1 MLILMKDLNIRV
13 GNEIY
18 LEENDSVGLCTMS
31 KSHFKKDT
39 LVFKGKKGILHE
51 KLLNKSHVNFINKI
65 LGIPG
70 KTLFKYYDSDSS
82 TPKKITASDINNFLK
97 INVDEN
103 MTCKDIRTYSANN
116 IFNKEYNKLLKSGLN
131 ENKARIEAIK
141 YTANELGNTTQKYVE
156 ILILILLY
164 MRNYFVQ
171 SNNNKY
177 FIKIMLNKKFI
188 IIVLILIIFIILLE
202 FHADYKLINN
212 VPNFKKGTLFICSHN
227 YEHKDIFIT
236 FKQFSKINNK
246 FLMLFA
252 DKSWNYLLESFR
264 PKNIEFIYVQNN
276 TVNKLSSKLLL
287 GFNIIMFLYNQSDSS
302 GPFYILQNTK
312 CPLIL
317 VKIKDLSTKKI
328 TNHYNSNINNIFI
341 DNLLNY
347 YSMQFKKMKYNISK
361 LTNKQTF
368 LNQLKYNLYK

>member
-1 MLILMKDLNIRV
+1 
-13 GNEIY
+13 
-18 LEENDSVGLCTMS
+18 
-31 KSHFKKDT
+31 
-39 LVFKGKKGILHE
+39 
-51 KLLNKSHVNFINKI
+51 
-65 LGIPG
+65 
-70 KTLFKYYDSDSS
+70 
-82 TPKKITASDINNFLK
+82 
-97 INVDEN
+97 
-103 MTCKDIRTYSANN
+103 
-116 IFNKEYNKLLKSGLN
+116 
-131 ENKARIEAIK
+131 
-141 YTANELGNTTQKYVE
+141 
-156 ILILILLY
+156 
-164 MRNYFVQ
+164 
-171 SNNNKY
+171 
-177 FIKIMLNKKFI
+177 MLNKKFI

-287 GFNIIMFLYNQSDSS
+287 NFNIIMFLYNQSDSS